1 MKGFPSSIDADVAGL
16 AVPDVAGD
24 DGAGGAESPKKQP
37 TLPSTV
43 LTVSEATIQR
53 LTGYTGE
60 FALRSAFAAPRSLRE

>member
-16 AVPDVAGD
+16 AVPDAAGD
-24 DGAGGAESPKKQP
+24 DAAESPKKQP